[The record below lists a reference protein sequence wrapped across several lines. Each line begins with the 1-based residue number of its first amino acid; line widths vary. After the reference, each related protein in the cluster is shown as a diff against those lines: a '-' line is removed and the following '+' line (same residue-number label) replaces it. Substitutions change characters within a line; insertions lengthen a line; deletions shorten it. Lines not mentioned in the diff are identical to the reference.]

1 MSSGSAS
8 RASLYTVMEIQKKY
22 SVTTSGQGNRSRA
35 STKIK
40 KADIKGRTISFNYF
54 ESLYSPQVTANLI
67 FVDAGGSIEADKDQD
82 TQNRLGS
89 IKSSLPITGEEQVAI
104 RIESKSG
111 VLKLTRNPLIV
122 DEVPSTTSESNR
134 ESIFLSLVSNPTLKN
149 LEITDPT
156 KTYTGRISDT
166 VKSILKGLKIR
177 KFKIDKTRNSYNF
190 ISRSRGG
197 LDLITDLCRRSIP
210 VKGDPGYFFYETQDG
225 FNFRSIHSLISK
237 KPVETYTYTAGLQ
250 ANLDNDENDFKI
262 VREPN
267 FLKDQKVQERKKWTS
282 SRNIFFNPATLKTD
296 EVVYT
301 MKTDSPEQ
309 TLGKGVTYTDE
320 VTGYTT
326 THEHVLDLGSL
337 GDNESL
343 TPNNDPREWQAKSP
357 MRYNLLHSQI
367 MEIQVPCNV
376 KLRAGNVI
384 RVEFERQGDDKSLGG
399 IDQQTSGNF
408 LILHLCHHFDT
419 KRSFTSMT
427 IIRDTYGVHTSNSL
441 DDEDDDTLE
450 NSD

>member
-1 MSSGSAS
+1 MSVGSAS
-8 RASLYTVMEIQKKY
+8 RASLYTRMVINKDGK
-22 SVTTSGQGNRSRA
+22 TANIAGKTA
-35 STKIK
+35 
-40 KADIKGRTISFNYF
+40 AFNYF
-54 ESLYSPQVTANLI
+54 ESVYSPEVTANLI
-67 FVDAGGSIEADKDQD
+67 FVDASGSIQAGKDQD
-82 TQNRLGS
+82 TQERLGS
-89 IKSSLPITGEEQVAI
+89 IKSALPITGGENVEV

-111 VLKLTRNPLIV
+111 TLDFTRNPLKV
-122 DEVPSTTSESNR
+122 DAVPSTTQESNR
-134 ESIFLSLVSNPTLKN
+134 EAIFLSLVSNPTLQN
-149 LEITDPT
+149 LEIKDPC
-156 KTYTGRISDT
+156 KTYTGKISDT
-166 VKSILKGLKIR
+166 VKSILTDLNISNVN
-177 KFKIDKTRNSYNF
+177 IDPTQNEYNF

-237 KPVETYTYTAGLQ
+237 KPVETYTYSGGLQ
-250 ANLDNDENDFKI
+250 ANLDNDENDFRI
-262 VREPN
+262 IREPN
-267 FLKDQKVQERKKWTS
+267 FIKDQKVQERKKWTS
-282 SRNIFFNPATLKTD
+282 SRNIFFNPLTLETD

-309 TLGKGVTYTDE
+309 TLGKGVPYTDE
-320 VTGYTT
+320 ITGYTT
-326 THEHVLDLGSL
+326 THEHVLDIGSL
-337 GDNESL
+337 GNINEL

-367 MEIQVPCNV
+367 MEIQVPCNLN
-376 KLRAGNVI
+376 LRAGHII